1 MHPQMRKAEN
11 MNTEFNITMSQESS
25 HRIPGFFNLVNSN
38 AVSFLSLLFASKF
51 QTRGA
56 GSEKS

>member
-1 MHPQMRKAEN
+1 MQKAEN

-25 HRIPGFFNLVNSN
+25 HCIPGFFNLVNSN